1 MQAHI
6 SSPHWRLATNTLL
19 QPFLKAKRLGFITD
33 MDGTISPIAET
44 PEAAVVTARNR
55 ELLGTFVLM
64 LPLVAV
70 VSGRAV
76 RDLQARVA
84 VPGVVYIG
92 NNGLERWVGGGRVL
106 NESVRQHRKALAA
119 ALDELRPNLTVGMWI
134 EDKYATAS
142 INYRFTPQPETAAD
156 LLEPKVREVAERHGL
171 AVKMGKRFFEIRPPL
186 EVNKATVIAQ
196 MVEENQL
203 DAVLYIG
210 DDLSD
215 IEALQTVKKLR
226 SNEGFYGVGCGVLH
240 PEPEIAGPI
249 QEAADV
255 LIKDVADV
263 EAFLGWLSENLS
275 KERS

>member
-1 MQAHI
+1 MQAQNP
-6 SSPHWRLATNTLL
+6 SPHWRLATDTLL

-119 ALDELRPNLTVGMWI
+119 ALDELRPYLTVGMWI

-142 INYRFTPQPETAAD
+142 INYRFTPQPETAANS
-156 LLEPKVREVAERHGL
+156 LEPKVREVADQHGL
-171 AVKMGKRFFEIRPPL
+171 AVKNGKRLFELRPPL

-196 MVEENQL
+196 LVEENQL

-215 IEALQTVKKLR
+215 IEALQTVKTLR
-226 SNEGFYGVGCGVLH
+226 SAEGFYGIGCGVLH

-249 QEAADV
+249 QENADV

-275 KERS
+275 KERN